1 MQNPLV
7 VMNRWMFVR
16 GSGGQSET
24 RQRTGPRSWQVEE
37 ANDVNDGELEGVAKH
52 LRKVAGRK
60 VMR

>member
-1 MQNPLV
+1 M
-7 VMNRWMFVR
+7 R